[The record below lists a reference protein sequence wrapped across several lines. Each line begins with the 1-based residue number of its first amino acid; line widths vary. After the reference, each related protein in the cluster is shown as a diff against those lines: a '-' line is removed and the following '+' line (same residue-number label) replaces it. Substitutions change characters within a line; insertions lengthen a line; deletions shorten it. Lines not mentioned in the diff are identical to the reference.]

1 MLDLEALIGCWRQL
15 QAVGRNPDAAQQGE
29 GDDQWAGAK
38 DLDQELH
45 GSVLG
50 GIARYLLDQP
60 VGVSRGAKGEGHT
73 CCETKDEHRSCAV
86 VFTVAAVMVCRF
98 PQKSE
103 LQAITAFEVGAA
115 ASTSGLDYSRL
126 NP

>member
-86 VFTVAAVMVCRF
+86 VFTVAALM
-98 PQKSE
+98 
-103 LQAITAFEVGAA
+103 I
-115 ASTSGLDYSRL
+115 
-126 NP
+126 